1 MKIAIVT
8 SHFTPT
14 LADHTRITNG
24 LDAIVVKAIP
34 VLRSYGHEVH
44 VICAGKVDGYWWTEC
59 VHHSLVEKTVEE
71 LEGKSVRMALTR
83 EYYKK
88 VHAKLRDIKPDL
100 VWSHLPSPGT
110 SAEIALDWPTIHH
123 VHEVNQNAM
132 YAVGRLAGLSKMI
145 ENGGTVYNSHF
156 AERTQR
162 KIAADF
168 MRRTNDTKN
177 LHLLEKPIVSV
188 YQIVNTPLDKKF
200 LESDIEKPDS
210 LPFMIGR
217 YDSKFTGKNIHLID
231 KLKIPIYAA
240 VSGSHPK
247 IFNQLEFSDTT
258 RAYFNSPRED
268 TIRLMRKSKAHIMA
282 YLYES
287 TPVANYELMCC
298 GSVPI
303 TIGLSDEE
311 PNAGYILA
319 KRILGDLVPECV
331 PIDAPDLKERLEHN
345 ISLVMNGNDA
355 ARKHVAETSRKAL
368 SHAAWYQEFCSLI
381 PTGKA
386 TAVNH
391 LDFA

>member
-1 MKIAIVT
+1 MKIAILT

-34 VLRSYGHEVH
+34 VLKKQGHEVH
-44 VICAGKVDGYWWTEC
+44 VICAGKVDGYWWTE
-59 VHHSLVEKTVEE
+59 VLFHSLVEKTVEE

-88 VHAKLRDIKPDL
+88 IHAKLREIKPDL

-145 ENGGTVYNSHF
+145 ENGGTVYNSYF

-162 KIAADF
+162 KIAEGF
-168 MRRTNDTKN
+168 MKRTNDTKN
-177 LHLLEKPIVSV
+177 MHLLEKPITSV
-188 YQIVNTPLDKKF
+188 YQVVNTPLDTRF
-200 LESDIEKPDS
+200 LEGDLVKPDF

-217 YDSKFTGKNIHLID
+217 YDPKFTGKNIHLID
-231 KLKIPIYAA
+231 KLGIPIYAA
-240 VSGSHPK
+240 VSGNHPK
-247 IFNQLEFSDTT
+247 IFKQLEFSNTT

-268 TIRLMRKSKAHIMA
+268 TIRLMKKSEAHIMA

-303 TIGLSDEE
+303 TIGLSETE

-331 PIDAPDLKERLEHN
+331 PIDAPDLKERLERN
-345 ISLVMNGNDA
+345 IMLVMNGNDA
-355 ARKHVAETSRKAL
+355 ARKHVAETARKAL
-368 SHAAWYQEFCSLI
+368 SHEAWYQEFMSLI
-381 PTGKA
+381 PNGRKTQV
-386 TAVNH
+386 TP
-391 LDFA
+391 LDV